1 MLYRLARRLVYGFFR
16 FFFLVKVEGQHHIP
30 KEGRVMICSNH
41 ISNLDPPLIG
51 CLLPRRINFLAKEE
65 LFRIP
70 LFSQLI
76 RLLGAIPVKRGEG
89 DRQALKRS
97 IQILQEEKVFGIF
110 PEGTR
115 SKTGQLGK
123 AHQGAALI
131 AIKAQAPIVPV
142 AIIGPYRLFRPIRV
156 VIGKPLDI
164 SPYLREKTDREVLT
178 QLTERIMEEI
188 QQLLNQHGK

>member
-1 MLYRLARRLVYGFFR
+1 MLYKMARRLVYGFFR
-16 FFFLVKVEGQHHIP
+16 FFYRVKVEGLDHLP
-30 KEGRVMICSNH
+30 KEGRLMICSNH
-41 ISNLDPPLIG
+41 ISNMDPPLIG

-76 RLLGAIPVKRGEG
+76 SLLGAVPVKRGEG

-97 IQILQEEKVFGIF
+97 IQILKEEKVFGIF

-115 SKTGQLGK
+115 SKTGELGK
-123 AHQGAALI
+123 AHHGAAMI
-131 AIKAQAPIVPV
+131 ALRAQAPIVPV

-164 SPYLREKTDREVLT
+164 SPWLNEKMNREVT
-178 QLTERIMEEI
+178 ARLTERIMEEI
-188 QQLLNQHGK
+188 QQLLIQHR